1 MTSVG
6 RTFSSR
12 QGDKVWCTSDQ
23 NRKGLKVELVNERR
37 FVTCIIA
44 KIMWINSMTIR
55 IDKPSVARAR
65 THTITEQERIYRIS
79 T

>member
-12 QGDKVWCTSDQ
+12 QGDKVWCTSHQ

-44 KIMWINSMTIR
+44 KIKWINSMTIR

-65 THTITEQERIYRIS
+65 TNTITEQERIYRVS